1 MRRAARAPRHDR
13 TPHPIEAGSAKEKS
27 IDLISERHVTTTA
40 AALLSPRHAV
50 AQLTAYCLYSVPC
63 LTRTRDAHAH
73 GRPRPSVRDRALQ
86 ASKRTSPP
94 SMSTTASQ
102 AKSMTAQV
110 CQAWR
115 RESRSSGT
123 SGRERGV
130 LRDATVAIPSPAA
143 GRLRLPHPAT
153 ARNLPSAADL
163 RLAELCMRTSAAVS
177 PASEPA
183 ATRPAESAAG
193 GVSERA
199 RGGLSGF
206 VGTSAHGGP

>member
-1 MRRAARAPRHDR
+1 M
-13 TPHPIEAGSAKEKS
+13 
-27 IDLISERHVTTTA
+27 
-40 AALLSPRHAV
+40 
-50 AQLTAYCLYSVPC
+50 AQLTAYCLSSVPC

-163 RLAELCMRTSAAVS
+163 RLAELCLHLRRGLSSIRTRGDAACRKCS
-177 PASEPA
+177 RRRQREG
-183 ATRPAESAAG
+183 TRWTEWLRG
-193 GVSERA
+193 HERA
-199 RGGLSGF
+199 RRAIAALTARGGR
-206 VGTSAHGGP
+206 